1 MIICHTLP
9 VQLAS
14 TSPKS
19 TLNSHSLQAPQIHRP
34 NRSSSHYPNNQI
46 NLTGSSELCQA
57 VPKYLS
63 LQFRSFQP
71 KPVNIY
77 DPTGD
82 HSHLQLRISRSRNRF
97 PKFLTQKFFCN
108 PLFDFYR
115 CSVCQSLTLIFLLEQ
130 FCSVDVYLPNLLS
143 ALSSE
148 RWWSVLTS
156 PALRST
162 LTSSIFAWKSVHM
175 HIIYSVSWL
184 STVSFYTFLPLSS
197 CVHLSLRIKYVLH
210 TSTSLSK
217 QISVT

>member
-1 MIICHTLP
+1 MSHWWGPFHLSEHPLHPVGHYRQKSLNNFTPHTLKPCHRVIICHTLP

-148 RWWSVLTS
+148 
-156 PALRST
+156 
-162 LTSSIFAWKSVHM
+162 K
-175 HIIYSVSWL
+175 
-184 STVSFYTFLPLSS
+184 
-197 CVHLSLRIKYVLH
+197 
-210 TSTSLSK
+210 
-217 QISVT
+217 